1 MINYKCIDQQT
12 FSDGEYKLI
21 PIRFEDRY
29 DIMKWR
35 NEQMYHLRQ
44 TRLLTIEQQDEYFSN
59 VIAPLFDK
67 DHPEQLL
74 FSFFKKDELIGYGGL
89 VHIHWENRNAE
100 VSFLTKNEKDLYLW
114 LPYLNLLKELAF
126 KELNLNKIY
135 TYAYDLR
142 PLLYSYL
149 IQSNFIMEG
158 ILGNHVMNE
167 QNLCDVKIHS
177 CFNENYSC
185 WRRHANFSDAKIL
198 FDWANNRQVRN
209 QSLNNQPIRW
219 DTHLDWFWRKLQDE
233 LTKIYIYYNYK
244 QPVGNLRLEYVNNY
258 YKISYLIDEA
268 YQGMGFGKRIIED
281 VIKKTS
287 VSLKAEVKANNLVSN
302 RIFEKNGFLLQ
313 KTNQELNTWIYV
325 R

>member
-12 FSDGEYKLI
+12 FSNGEYKLI

-44 TRLLTIEQQDEYFSN
+44 TTLLTIEQQDEYFSN

-89 VHIHWENRNAE
+89 VHIHWEHRNAE

-126 KELNLNKIY
+126 KELNFNKIY

-167 QNLCDVKIHS
+167 HNLCDVKIHS
-177 CFNENYSC
+177 CFNQNYSC
-185 WRRHANFSDAKIL
+185 WRRLANFSDAKLL
-198 FDWANNRQVRN
+198 FNWVNDQKVRN
-209 QSLNNQPIRW
+209 QSFNNQPILW
-219 DTHLDWFWRKLQDE
+219 DSHLDWFWRKLQDE
-233 LTKIYIYYNYK
+233 LTKIYIYYYFK

-268 YQGMGFGKRIIED
+268 YRGMGFGKRIIED

-287 VSLKAEVKANNLVSN
+287 VSLKAEVKTNNSVSN